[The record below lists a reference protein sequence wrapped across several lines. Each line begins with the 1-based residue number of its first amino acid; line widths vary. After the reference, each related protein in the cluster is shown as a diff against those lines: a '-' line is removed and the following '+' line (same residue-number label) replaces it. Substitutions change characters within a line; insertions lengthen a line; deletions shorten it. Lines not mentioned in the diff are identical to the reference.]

1 MERIKKQCS
10 GRSVASV
17 TAVCS
22 FGVVFVCLLVMR
34 WCLLIDAFLFLSTMT
49 MCAQRIAREVFRVFE
64 KIHIIVQYYLRAHVI
79 LVLFEIFSRRIRSTI
94 LLSPLS
100 YQTFSKQE
108 GTGHVSPMATP
119 FDTPWQRKY
128 SGCALRPPVLDT
140 LHVHANPI
148 AGVACRNACHFQ

>member
-1 MERIKKQCS
+1 MLGS
-10 GRSVASV
+10 LRSVCDSCLFV
-17 TAVCS
+17 WGC
-22 FGVVFVCLLVMR
+22 VCLSFSNEVVLAHRCFSIFVYDDHVR
-34 WCLLIDAFLFLSTMT
+34 
-49 MCAQRIAREVFRVFE
+49 AQRIAREVFRVFE